1 MIWKRILGS
10 LSSTL
15 MSVGV
20 SLALVLG
27 AWIAFIEYFSIN
39 PMVVRSPLDVWAYLF
54 TQEEAAAHRTL
65 VWEGLRITLVD
76 AGFGLVAGLV
86 AATVVAML
94 FVLSTAAEQ
103 AFLPVAMIM
112 RSVPLVAMTP
122 VITLVF
128 GRELLATTVI
138 CGTVVFF
145 PALVNIVLGLRSAS
159 PQSVDLVRAYGGGT
173 WTALR
178 KVLIPSALPS
188 FFTSA
193 RISAPGAIIGAML
206 AEWLAT
212 GKGLG
217 YRMLQ
222 DVSTFE
228 SDDLWTSVVVI
239 TLASL
244 LIYSLIG
251 IVENIVLARFGRV
264 QN

>member
-1 MIWKRILGS
+1 MIVKRTAGTL
-10 LSSTL
+10 LSI
-15 MSVGV
+15 GV
-20 SLALVLG
+20 SLVLVVV
-27 AWIAFIEYFSIN
+27 AWLAFIEYFDMN
-39 PMVVRSPLDVWAYLF
+39 PMVVRGPSDVWAYLF
-54 TQEEAAAHRTL
+54 TAETAADNRAL
-65 VWEGLRITLVD
+65 VWGDLTITLVD

-86 AATVVAML
+86 AAAVIAMA

-103 AFLPVAMIM
+103 AFMPVAMIM

-122 VITLVF
+122 VLTLVF
-128 GRELLATTVI
+128 GRELLATTIIVGI
-138 CGTVVFF
+138 VVFF

-159 PQSVDLVRAYGGGT
+159 PQAVDLVAAYGGST

-178 KVLIPSALPS
+178 KVLIPSALPA

-212 GKGLG
+212 GKGIG

-228 SDDLWTSVVVI
+228 SDNLWTCVVVI

-244 LIYSLIG
+244 VIYSLISV
-251 IVENIVLARFGRV
+251 VENIVLARFGRTA
-264 QN
+264 

>member
-1 MIWKRILGS
+1 VILKRTLG
-10 LSSTL
+10 TL
-15 MSVGV
+15 TSMGV

-27 AWIAFIEYFSIN
+27 AWLAFIEYFSVN

-54 TQEEAAAHRTL
+54 TGEEAAEHRAA
-65 VWEGLRITLVD
+65 VWEGLRITLAD
-76 AGFGLVAGLV
+76 AGLGLVAGL
-86 AATVVAML
+86 AAASVVAML
-94 FVLSTAAEQ
+94 FILSASAEQ

-138 CGTVVFF
+138 CGIVVFF
-145 PALVNIVLGLRSAS
+145 PALVTIVLGLRSAS
-159 PQSVDLVRAYGGGT
+159 PQAVDLVRACGGGT

-193 RISAPGAIIGAML
+193 RISAPGAVIGALL

-228 SDDLWTSVVVI
+228 SDDLWASVVVI

-244 LIYSLIG
+244 LVYSLIG
-251 IVENIVLARFGRV
+251 VIENIVLSRFGGAAS
-264 QN
+264 